1 MLLWRR
7 CLCWRRCCCE
17 CESALPSPDAWRSSM
32 QRLFVKVERLRR
44 LHESSLLD
52 VPCERGPD
60 GSFGLGLTDDNVRS
74 LQHALLLLNVCI
86 AQEL

>member
-1 MLLWRR
+1 
-7 CLCWRRCCCE
+7 
-17 CESALPSPDAWRSSM
+17 M

-86 AQEL
+86 AQES

>member
-1 MLLWRR
+1 
-7 CLCWRRCCCE
+7 
-17 CESALPSPDAWRSSM
+17 M

-60 GSFGLGLTDDNVRS
+60 GTFGLGLTDDNVR
-74 LQHALLLLNVCI
+74 LQHTLCAFP
-86 AQEL
+86 QESPTSLTGHLEHPVP